1 VYEDHVVVAVQI
13 RAGALVA
20 DEAMPGAEMNPAN
33 YLKAQ
38 WTPILIGREP
48 EPPVTISASMKP
60 KLILRPTL
68 LDRYVLREVASPFL
82 IGLVLFTFVLLIPHL
97 ADISDLLVG
106 KSATW
111 TVIAK
116 LIFNILPR
124 FLALTIPMAFLL
136 AVLLGL
142 GRLASESEL
151 VAMQAVGVSPLFLL
165 RALLFLGLL
174 ATGATYY
181 VHAFWVPDANQTY
194 RETAFALAISRAQG
208 VKPRVFIEDLLPQRS
223 LYLTDVETGTGVWK
237 DALIIDRQN
246 PARPRIWLA
255 RRGELSINRAEKR
268 VELELEEGS
277 AYSFDV
283 VERKTYDFQK
293 FDKGKFPIDFG
304 QIFPDLPLSRGDREM
319 TPDMLLTNI
328 ARFEKEG
335 NLAEAARYLVEYHKK
350 YALSVVPLVFAVLG
364 LALMLGG
371 RRDSKQSAFGL
382 AIAVIFV
389 YYVLARLGEQAGDT
403 RTMSPWIAVWAAN
416 IILGA
421 LAAYLLYRARRE
433 GTVDPFSLANMT
445 HWVTRWFSPRG
456 QAGSRPAT
464 SPLSA
469 RLVGVLDRYI
479 GREFIR
485 MLVLAT
491 VALLMLP
498 VLIEFIDLLDDVQ
511 QNHVKGA
518 TMVSYFAY
526 NLPFYLFSQILP
538 MAVLVATLATYGIMA
553 RQNEI
558 TAMKA
563 TGISVYRVGLPGL
576 LLAAALSVLM
586 FVGNDSLVPPYK
598 RQAQREHDVIKGRPP
613 RSNSALDRRMA
624 LGSDGR
630 FYSYNQIAPSTDP
643 GSVIFRGLSVLDI
656 DPKTWTLREH
666 LMADEVRWDGKVY
679 ELSRGFRRTFTGG
692 SAADR
697 VIDTV
702 RSAEIDPPTYFK
714 KEERTAD
721 ELSFTD
727 LQTHIESIEGLGL
740 DGTPLRLGLYHKL
753 SYPAMCIV
761 MAFVGLPF
769 SMFVGKR
776 GALFGVGIALGLAAF
791 YQVGFVFSEALGKY
805 GYLPPMLAAWA
816 PNLMFVGLGAL
827 LVLSLDT

>member
-1 VYEDHVVVAVQI
+1 
-13 RAGALVA
+13 
-20 DEAMPGAEMNPAN
+20 
-33 YLKAQ
+33 
-38 WTPILIGREP
+38 
-48 EPPVTISASMKP
+48 MKP
-60 KLILRPTL
+60 KLLLRPTI
-68 LDRYVLREVASPFL
+68 LDRYVLKEVASPFL

-111 TVIAK
+111 TVIGK
-116 LIFNILPR
+116 LVFNILPS

-151 VAMQAVGVSPLFLL
+151 IAMQAVGVSPLFLL
-165 RALLFLGLL
+165 RALMLLGL
-174 ATGATYY
+174 AASGATYY
-181 VHAFWVPDANQTY
+181 VHAFWVPDANQEY

-208 VKPRVFIEDLLPQRS
+208 VKPRVFIEDLLPNRS

-237 DALIIDRQN
+237 DALIIDRQD
-246 PARPRIWLA
+246 PGQPRVWLA

-268 VELELEEGS
+268 VELELEMGS
-277 AYSFDV
+277 AYSFDL
-283 VERKTYDFQK
+283 VERKTYNFQR
-293 FDKGKFPIDFG
+293 FARGKFPIDFG

-319 TPDMLLTNI
+319 TPAMLLKEI
-328 ARFEKEG
+328 GRFEKEG
-335 NLAEAARYLVEYHKK
+335 NLAEAARYSVEYHKK
-350 YALSVVPLVFAVLG
+350 YALSVVPLVFAIMG

-371 RRDSKQSAFGL
+371 RRDSRQSAFGL

-389 YYVLARLGEQAGDT
+389 YYILARLGEQAGDI
-403 RTMSPWIAVWAAN
+403 RALPSAIAVWAAN
-416 IILGA
+416 LILGA
-421 LAAYLLYRARRE
+421 LAVYLLFRARRE
-433 GTVDPFSLANMT
+433 GTVDPFNFGEIAHRVTSWLAPRR
-445 HWVTRWFSPRG
+445 VAGTRRG
-456 QAGSRPAT
+456 SSIGAH
-464 SPLSA
+464 
-469 RLVGVLDRYI
+469 LVGVLDRYI
-479 GREFIR
+479 GREFVR
-485 MLVLAT
+485 LLVLAT
-491 VALLMLP
+491 VALLVLP
-498 VLIEFIDLLDDVQ
+498 VLLEFMDLLDDVQ
-511 QNHVKGA
+511 QNRVKGA
-518 TMVSYFAY
+518 TVVSYFTY
-526 NLPFYLFSQILP
+526 NMPFYLFSQILP
-538 MAVLVATLATYGIMA
+538 MAVLIATLATYGIMA

-563 TGISVYRVGLPGL
+563 TGISIYRAAVPGL
-576 LLAAALSVLM
+576 VIAALASALM
-586 FVGNDSLVPPYK
+586 FIGNDSVVPPY
-598 RQAQREHDVIKGRPP
+598 RRLAQREHDVIKGRPP

-630 FYSYNQIAPSTDP
+630 FYAYNQIAPSTDP
-643 GSVIFRGLSVLDI
+643 GSVIFRGLSVLDV

-697 VIDTV
+697 VIETV

-714 KEERTAD
+714 KEERTAE

-727 LQTHIESIEGLGL
+727 LETHIESIEGLGL
-740 DGTPLRLGLYHKL
+740 DGTPLKVGLHRKI
-753 SYPAMCIV
+753 SYPVMCLV

-776 GALFGVGIALGLAAF
+776 GALFGVGIALLLAAL
-791 YQVGFVFSEALGKY
+791 YQVGFVFSEALGRY

-816 PNLMFVGLGAL
+816 PNLVFVGLGAL
-827 LVLSLDT
+827 LFLSLDS

>member
-1 VYEDHVVVAVQI
+1 
-13 RAGALVA
+13 
-20 DEAMPGAEMNPAN
+20 
-33 YLKAQ
+33 
-38 WTPILIGREP
+38 
-48 EPPVTISASMKP
+48 MKP
-60 KLILRPTL
+60 RLILRSTI

-111 TVIAK
+111 SVVGK
-116 LIFNILPR
+116 LIFNILPS

-151 VAMQAVGVSPLFLL
+151 IAMQAVGVSPLFLL
-165 RALLFLGLL
+165 RALLLLGLL

-181 VHAFWVPDANQTY
+181 VHAFWVPDANQAY
-194 RETAFALAISRAQG
+194 RETAFSLAISRAHS
-208 VKPRVFIEDLLPQRS
+208 VKPRVFIEDLLPNRS
-223 LYLTDVETGTGVWK
+223 LYLTDVDTGTGVWK
-237 DALIIDRQN
+237 DALIIDRQD
-246 PARPRIWLA
+246 PGRPRIWLA
-255 RRGELSINRAEKR
+255 RQGQLSINRAEKR
-268 VELELEEGS
+268 VELELETGS

-283 VERKTYDFQK
+283 VERKTYDFQR
-293 FDKGKFPIDFG
+293 FAKGRFPIDFG

-319 TPDMLLTNI
+319 TPAMLLTEI
-328 ARFEKEG
+328 ARFQREG
-335 NLAEAARYLVEYHKK
+335 NVAEVARYSVEYHKK

-371 RRDSKQSAFGL
+371 RRDSRQSAFGL
-382 AIAVIFV
+382 AIAVIFA

-403 RTMSPWIAVWAAN
+403 RALPPAVAVWAAN
-416 IILGA
+416 VILGG
-421 LAAYLLYRARRE
+421 LAAFLLYRARRE
-433 GTVDPFSLANMT
+433 GTVDPFSFANLSHLIAGRFT
-445 HWVTRWFSPRG
+445 SPRS
-456 QAGSRPAT
+456 AGARLA
-464 SPLSA
+464 SPFSA

-485 MLVLAT
+485 MLTLAT
-491 VALLMLP
+491 MALLILP
-498 VLIEFIDLLDDVQ
+498 VLLEFVDLLDDVQ
-511 QNHVKGA
+511 QNHVKGGTVVA
-518 TMVSYFAY
+518 YFAY
-526 NLPFYLFSQILP
+526 NTPFYLFSQILP
-538 MAVLVATLATYGIMA
+538 MAVLIATLATYGILS
-553 RQNEI
+553 RYNEI

-563 TGISVYRVGLPGL
+563 TGISVYR
-576 LLAAALSVLM
+576 AALPSLVIAAVVSIVM
-586 FVGNDSLVPPYK
+586 FFGNDSLVPPYK
-598 RQAQREHDVIKGRPP
+598 RMAQREHDIIKGRPP

-630 FYSYNQIAPSTDP
+630 FYSYNQIAPSTEP

-656 DPKTWTLREH
+656 DPRTWTLREH

-692 SAADR
+692 TAADR
-697 VIDTV
+697 VIETV

-721 ELSFTD
+721 ELSFAD

-740 DGTPLRLGLYHKL
+740 DGTPLRLGLHHKV
-753 SYPAMCIV
+753 SYPAMCLV

-769 SMFVGKR
+769 SMFVGRR
-776 GALFGVGIALGLAAF
+776 GALFGVGVALFLAAF

-816 PNLMFVGLGAL
+816 PNLVFVGLGAL

>member
-1 VYEDHVVVAVQI
+1 
-13 RAGALVA
+13 
-20 DEAMPGAEMNPAN
+20 
-33 YLKAQ
+33 
-38 WTPILIGREP
+38 
-48 EPPVTISASMKP
+48 MKP
-60 KLILRPTL
+60 RLLLRPTIF
-68 LDRYVLREVASPFL
+68 DRYVLREVASPFV

-111 TVIAK
+111 TVIGK
-116 LIFNILPR
+116 LIFNILPS

-165 RALLFLGLL
+165 RPLMLLGLL

-181 VHAFWVPDANQTY
+181 VHAFWVPDANQAY
-194 RETAFALAISRAQG
+194 RETAFSLAISRAQG
-208 VKPRVFIEDLLPQRS
+208 VKPRVFIEDLLPHRS
-223 LYLTDVETGTGVWK
+223 LYITDVETGTGVWK
-237 DALIIDRQN
+237 DALIIDREN
-246 PARPRIWLA
+246 ASRPRIWLA
-255 RRGELSINRAEKR
+255 RRGQLSINRAEKR
-268 VELELEEGS
+268 VELELEKGS

-283 VERKTYDFQK
+283 VEKKTYDFQR
-293 FDKGKFPIDFG
+293 FEKGRFPIDFG

-319 TPDMLLTNI
+319 TPAMLLTEI

-335 NLAEAARYLVEYHKK
+335 NFAEVARYAVEYHKK

-371 RRDSKQSAFGL
+371 RRDSRQSAFGL

-403 RTMSPWIAVWAAN
+403 RAMPPGISVWAAN
-416 IILGA
+416 IILGV
-421 LAAYLLYRARRE
+421 LAVLLLVRARRE
-433 GTVDPFSLANMT
+433 GTVDPLSFGGLSQRIAG
-445 HWVTRWFSPRG
+445 WFPSHPRTG
-456 QAGSRPAT
+456 GRKRP
-464 SPLSA
+464 PFSA
-469 RLVGVLDRYI
+469 RIIGVLDRYI

-485 MLVLAT
+485 MLTLAT
-491 VALLMLP
+491 VALLILP
-498 VLIEFIDLLDDVQ
+498 VLLEFMDLLDDVQ

-518 TMVSYFAY
+518 TLLAYFFY
-526 NLPFYLFSQILP
+526 NTPFYLFSQILP
-538 MAVLVATLATYGIMA
+538 MAVLIATLATYGILS
-553 RQNEI
+553 RHNEI

-563 TGISVYRVGLPGL
+563 TGISVYR
-576 LLAAALSVLM
+576 AAVPALVIASVVSIVM

-598 RQAQREHDVIKGRPP
+598 RLAQREHDIIKGRPP

-630 FYSYNQIAPSTDP
+630 FYSYNQIAPSVDP
-643 GSVIFRGLSVLDI
+643 GSVIFQGLSVLDI

-666 LMADEVRWDGKVY
+666 LMAEQVRWDGKVY
-679 ELSRGFRRTFTGG
+679 ELSHGFRRTFTGG
-692 SAADR
+692 TAADR
-697 VIDTV
+697 VIETV

-721 ELSFTD
+721 ELSFAD
-727 LQTHIESIEGLGL
+727 LEAHIDSIEGLGL
-740 DGTPLRLGLYHKL
+740 DGTPLRLGLHHKV
-753 SYPAMCIV
+753 SYPAMCLV

-776 GALFGVGIALGLAAF
+776 GALFGVGVALFLAAF

-816 PNLMFVGLGAL
+816 PNLVFVGFGAL

>member
-1 VYEDHVVVAVQI
+1 
-13 RAGALVA
+13 
-20 DEAMPGAEMNPAN
+20 
-33 YLKAQ
+33 
-38 WTPILIGREP
+38 
-48 EPPVTISASMKP
+48 MKP
-60 KLILRPTL
+60 KTMLRPTI

-111 TVIAK
+111 AVIGK
-116 LIFNILPR
+116 LVFNILPS

-136 AVLLGL
+136 AVLIGL

-151 VAMQAVGVSPLFLL
+151 IAMQAVGVSPFFLL
-165 RALLFLGLL
+165 RALMLLGLL

-181 VHAFWVPDANQTY
+181 VHAFWVPDANQAY
-194 RETAFALAISRAQG
+194 RETAFSLAISRAQG
-208 VKPRVFIEDLLPQRS
+208 VKPRVFIEDLLPNRS
-223 LYLTDVETGTGVWK
+223 LYLSDVETGTGVWK
-237 DALIIDRQN
+237 DALIIDRQD
-246 PARPRIWLA
+246 PGRPRVWLA
-255 RRGELSINRAEKR
+255 RRGELSINRAERR
-268 VELELEEGS
+268 VELELEAGS
-277 AYSFDV
+277 AYSFDL
-283 VERKTYDFQK
+283 VERKTYDFQR
-293 FDKGKFPIDFG
+293 FAKGKFPIDFG

-319 TPDMLLTNI
+319 TPQMLRTEI
-328 ARFEKEG
+328 SRFEREG

-371 RRDSKQSAFGL
+371 RRDSKSSAFGL
-382 AIAVIFV
+382 AIAVIFA

-403 RTMSPWIAVWAAN
+403 RAMPPGIAVWGAN

-421 LAAYLLYRARRE
+421 LALYLLFRARRE
-433 GTVDPFSLANMT
+433 GTVDPFSFGEASQ
-445 HWVTRWFSPRG
+445 WIAGWFSSKRR
-456 QAGSRPAT
+456 AGARPG
-464 SPLSA
+464 SSISA
-469 RLVGVLDRYI
+469 HLVGVLDRYI
-479 GREFIR
+479 GREFVR

-491 VALLMLP
+491 VALLILP
-498 VLIEFIDLLDDVQ
+498 ILLEFMDLLDDVQ

-518 TMVSYFAY
+518 TLVSYFVY
-526 NLPFYLFSQILP
+526 NMPFYLFSQILP
-538 MAVLVATLATYGIMA
+538 MAVLIATLATYGIMA
-553 RQNEI
+553 RSNEI

-563 TGISVYRVGLPGL
+563 TGISVYRAAVPGL
-576 LLAAALSVLM
+576 VIAAIATAVM
-586 FVGNDSLVPPYK
+586 FVGNDALVPPY
-598 RQAQREHDVIKGRPP
+598 RRLAQREHDVIKGRPP

-679 ELSRGFRRTFTGG
+679 EMARGFRRTFTGG

-702 RSAEIDPPTYFK
+702 RSAEIDPPTYFR
-714 KEERTAD
+714 KEERTAE
-721 ELSFTD
+721 ELSFRD
-727 LQTHIESIEGLGL
+727 LEAHIESIEGLGL
-740 DGTPLRLGLYHKL
+740 DGTQLRVGLHRKV
-753 SYPAMCIV
+753 SYPAMCLV

-776 GALFGVGIALGLAAF
+776 GALFGVGIALFLAAF
-791 YQVGFVFSEALGKY
+791 YQVGFVFSEALGRH
-805 GYLPPMLAAWA
+805 GYLPPLLAAWA
-816 PNLMFVGLGAL
+816 PNLVFVGLGSL
-827 LVLSLDT
+827 LVLSLET

>member
-1 VYEDHVVVAVQI
+1 
-13 RAGALVA
+13 
-20 DEAMPGAEMNPAN
+20 
-33 YLKAQ
+33 
-38 WTPILIGREP
+38 
-48 EPPVTISASMKP
+48 MKP

-82 IGLVLFTFVLLIPHL
+82 IGLVLFTFVLLVPHL

-111 TVIAK
+111 TVIGK
-116 LIFNILPR
+116 LVFNILPS

-151 VAMQAVGVSPLFLL
+151 IAMQALGVSPLFLL
-165 RALLFLGLL
+165 RALLLLGLL

-181 VHAFWVPDANQTY
+181 VHAFWVPDANQAY

-208 VKPRVFIEDLLPQRS
+208 VKPRVFIEDLLPNRS
-223 LYLTDVETGTGVWK
+223 LYLTDVEPGTGAWK
-237 DALIIDRQN
+237 DALIIDRGDTT
-246 PARPRIWLA
+246 RPRIWLA

-268 VELELEEGS
+268 VELLLQSGS
-277 AYSFDV
+277 AYSYDV
-283 VERKTYDFQK
+283 RERKAYDFQR
-293 FDKGKFPIDFG
+293 FEEGRFPIDFG

-319 TPDMLLTNI
+319 TPSMLLAQI
-328 ARFEKEG
+328 AKFEREG
-335 NLAEAARYLVEYHKK
+335 NEAEAARYSVEYHKK
-350 YALSVVPLVFAVLG
+350 YALSVVPLVFGVLG

-371 RRDSKQSAFGL
+371 RRDSRSSAFGL
-382 AIAVIFV
+382 AIAVIFA
-389 YYVLARLGEQAGDT
+389 YYVVARLGEQAGDT
-403 RTMSPWIAVWAAN
+403 RVLPPGIAVWSAN
-416 IILGA
+416 LVLGA
-421 LAAYLLYRARRE
+421 LAIVLLHRARRE
-433 GTVDPFSLANMT
+433 GTVDPFSLGEWARR
-445 HWVTRWFSPRG
+445 VTEWFRPRG
-456 QAGSRPAT
+456 GAELRRRST
-464 SPLSA
+464 LSA
-469 RLVGVLDRYI
+469 HLVGVLDRYI
-479 GREFIR
+479 GREFLR
-485 MLVLAT
+485 MLLLAT
-491 VALLMLP
+491 VALLILP
-498 VLIEFIDLLDDVQ
+498 VLLEFMDLLDDVQ
-511 QNHVKGA
+511 QNHVKGITLA
-518 TMVSYFAY
+518 SYFAF

-563 TGISVYRVGLPGL
+563 TGISVYRIAVPGL
-576 LLAAALSVLM
+576 VIAGLASALM
-586 FVGNDSLVPPYK
+586 FAGNDWLVPPY
-598 RQAQREHDVIKGRPP
+598 RRLAQREHDIIKGRPP

-630 FYSYNQIAPSTDP
+630 FYTYDQIAPSTDP

-666 LMADEVRWDGKVY
+666 LMADEVRWDGRLY
-679 ELSRGFRRTFTGG
+679 ELNRGFRRTFTAG
-692 SAADR
+692 SATDR

-721 ELSFTD
+721 ELSFAD
-727 LQTHIESIEGLGL
+727 LETHIDAIEGLGL
-740 DGTPLRLGLYHKL
+740 DGTSLRVGLHRKI
-753 SYPAMCIV
+753 SYPAMCLV

-776 GALFGVGIALGLAAF
+776 GALFGVGIALFLAAF
-791 YQVGFVFSEALGKY
+791 YQVGFVFSEALGRY
-805 GYLPPMLAAWA
+805 GYLPPILAAWA
-816 PNLMFVGLGAL
+816 PNLAFVGLGSL

>member
-1 VYEDHVVVAVQI
+1 MGLESF
-13 RAGALVA
+13 
-20 DEAMPGAEMNPAN
+20 PPA
-33 YLKAQ
+33 
-38 WTPILIGREP
+38 
-48 EPPVTISASMKP
+48 TISHSMKP
-60 KLILRPTL
+60 KLILRPTI

-111 TVIAK
+111 TVIGK
-116 LIFNILPR
+116 LIFNILPS

-151 VAMQAVGVSPLFLL
+151 IAMQAVGVSPLFLL
-165 RALLFLGLL
+165 RPLMLLGIL
-174 ATGATYY
+174 ATSATYY
-181 VHAFWVPDANQTY
+181 VHAFWVPDANQAY
-194 RETAFALAISRAQG
+194 RETAFSLAISRAQG
-208 VKPRVFIEDLLPQRS
+208 VKPRVFIEDLLPNRS
-223 LYLTDVETGTGVWK
+223 LYLNDVETGTGVWK
-237 DALIIDRQN
+237 NALIIDRLDPN
-246 PARPRIWLA
+246 RPRVWLA
-255 RRGELSINRAEKR
+255 KRGELSINREEKR
-268 VELELEEGS
+268 IELELESGS
-277 AYSFDV
+277 VYSFDL
-283 VERKTYDFQK
+283 VERKTYDFQR
-293 FDKGKFPIDFG
+293 FAKGKFPIDFG

-319 TPDMLLTNI
+319 TPAMLLGEI

-335 NLAEAARYLVEYHKK
+335 NAAEAARYSVEYHKK
-350 YALSVVPLVFAVLG
+350 YALSVVPLVFAILG

-403 RTMSPWIAVWAAN
+403 RALPPGVAVWAAN

-421 LAAYLLYRARRE
+421 LAATLLFRARRE
-433 GTVDPFSLANMT
+433 GTVDPFSLGDLSHRVA
-445 HWVTRWFSPRG
+445 RWFAPKGRTG
-456 QAGSRPAT
+456 ARHGS
-464 SPLSA
+464 SLFSHV
-469 RLVGVLDRYI
+469 VGVLDRYI
-479 GREFIR
+479 GREFVR
-485 MLVLAT
+485 MLALAT
-491 VALLMLP
+491 VALLVLP
-498 VLIEFIDLLDDVQ
+498 VLLEFMDLLDDVQ

-518 TMVSYFAY
+518 TLLSYFAY

-538 MAVLVATLATYGIMA
+538 MAVLIATLATYGIMA
-553 RQNEI
+553 RQNEV

-563 TGISVYRVGLPGL
+563 TGISVYRAAVPGL
-576 LLAAALSVLM
+576 AIAAVVSTLM
-586 FVGNDSLVPPYK
+586 FVGNDNIVPPY
-598 RQAQREHDVIKGRPP
+598 RRLAQREHDVIKGRPP

-630 FYSYNQIAPSTDP
+630 FYSYNQIAPSNEA
-643 GSVIFRGLSVLDI
+643 GSVTFRGLSVLDI
-656 DPKTWTLREH
+656 DPKAWAIREH
-666 LMADEVRWDGKVY
+666 LMAEEVRWDGRVY
-679 ELSRGFRRTFTGG
+679 ELSKGFRRTFTGG

-697 VIDTV
+697 VIETV
-702 RSAEIDPPTYFK
+702 KSAEIDPPAYFK
-714 KEERTAD
+714 KEERSAD
-721 ELSFTD
+721 ELSFNE
-727 LQTHIESIEGLGL
+727 LEAHIDAIEGLGL

-753 SYPAMCIV
+753 SYPAMCLV

-776 GALFGVGIALGLAAF
+776 GALFGVGIALFLAAF

-816 PNLMFVGLGAL
+816 PNLIFIGLGSL

>member
-1 VYEDHVVVAVQI
+1 
-13 RAGALVA
+13 
-20 DEAMPGAEMNPAN
+20 
-33 YLKAQ
+33 
-38 WTPILIGREP
+38 
-48 EPPVTISASMKP
+48 MKP
-60 KLILRPTL
+60 RLILRPTI

-82 IGLVLFTFVLLIPHL
+82 IGLILFTFVLLIPHL

-111 TVIAK
+111 TVIGK
-116 LIFNILPR
+116 LIFNILPS

-165 RALLFLGLL
+165 RALLLLGML

-181 VHAFWVPDANQTY
+181 VHAFWVPDANQAY
-194 RETAFALAISRAQG
+194 RETAFALAISRAQS

-223 LYLTDVETGTGVWK
+223 LYLTDVEVGTGAWK

-246 PARPRIWLA
+246 VARPRVWLA

-268 VELELEEGS
+268 VELELESGS

-283 VERKTYDFQK
+283 VERKTYDFQR
-293 FDKGKFPIDFG
+293 FERGKFPIDFG

-319 TPDMLLTNI
+319 TPAMLLSEI
-328 ARFEKEG
+328 ARFQREG
-335 NLAEAARYLVEYHKK
+335 NIAEVARYSVEYHKK

-371 RRDSKQSAFGL
+371 RRDSRSSAFGL
-382 AIAVIFV
+382 AIAVIFT

-403 RTMSPWIAVWAAN
+403 RVMPPGIAVWAAN
-416 IILGA
+416 LILGV
-421 LAAYLLYRARRE
+421 LAALLLYRARRE
-433 GTVDPFSLANMT
+433 GTTDAFNLTALSRWIT
-445 HWVTRWFSPRG
+445 TRLTSRG
-456 QAGSRPAT
+456 QEGGRSET
-464 SPLSA
+464 GIGG

-479 GREFIR
+479 GRQFAR
-485 MLVLAT
+485 LLALAT
-491 VALLMLP
+491 VALLILP
-498 VLIEFIDLLDDVQ
+498 ILLEFMDLLDDVQ
-511 QNHVKGA
+511 QNRVKGA
-518 TMVSYFAY
+518 VVLNYFLY
-526 NLPFYLFSQILP
+526 NMPFYLFSQILP
-538 MAVLVATLATYGIMA
+538 MAVLIATLATYGILA
-553 RQNEI
+553 RHNEI

-563 TGISVYRVGLPGL
+563 TGISVYRIALPGL
-576 LLAAALSVLM
+576 VIALVASLFM
-586 FVGNDSLVPPYK
+586 FAGNDALVPSSK
-598 RQAQREHDVIKGRPP
+598 RLAQREHDVIKGRPP
-613 RSNSALDRRMA
+613 RSNTALDRRMA
-624 LGSDGR
+624 VGSDGR
-630 FYSYNQIAPSTDP
+630 FYSYDQIAPSTDP
-643 GSVIFRGLSVLDI
+643 GSVIFRGLSVLDV

-666 LMADEVRWDGKVY
+666 LMAEEVRWDGMVY

-697 VIDTV
+697 VIETV

-721 ELSFTD
+721 ELSFGD
-727 LQTHIESIEGLGL
+727 LEKHIESIEGLGL
-740 DGTPLRLGLYHKL
+740 DGTPLRLGLHHKL
-753 SYPAMCIV
+753 SYPAMCLV

-769 SMFVGKR
+769 SMIAGKR
-776 GALFGVGIALGLAAF
+776 GALFGVGIALFLAAA

-816 PNLMFVGLGAL
+816 PNLVFVGLGFV

>member
-1 VYEDHVVVAVQI
+1 
-13 RAGALVA
+13 
-20 DEAMPGAEMNPAN
+20 
-33 YLKAQ
+33 
-38 WTPILIGREP
+38 
-48 EPPVTISASMKP
+48 MKP
-60 KLILRPTL
+60 KPMLRPTI
-68 LDRYVLREVASPFL
+68 LDRYLLREVASPFL

-111 TVIAK
+111 TVIGK
-116 LIFNILPR
+116 LIFNILPS

-151 VAMQAVGVSPLFLL
+151 IAMQAVGVSPLFLL
-165 RALLFLGLL
+165 RALLLLGLL

-181 VHAFWVPDANQTY
+181 VHAFWVPDANQAY
-194 RETAFALAISRAQG
+194 RETAFSLAISRAQG
-208 VKPRVFIEDLLPQRS
+208 VKPRVFIEDLLPNRS

-237 DALIIDRQN
+237 DALIIDRQD
-246 PARPRIWLA
+246 PGRPRVWLA
-255 RRGELSINRAEKR
+255 RRGELSINREEKR
-268 VELELEEGS
+268 VELELESGS
-277 AYSFDV
+277 AYSFDL
-283 VERKTYDFQK
+283 VERKTYDFQR
-293 FDKGKFPIDFG
+293 FAKGKFPIDFG

-319 TPDMLLTNI
+319 TPQMLRTEI
-328 ARFEKEG
+328 ARFEREG
-335 NLAEAARYLVEYHKK
+335 NLAEAARYSVEYHKK

-371 RRDSKQSAFGL
+371 RRDSKSSAFGL
-382 AIAVIFV
+382 AIAVIFA

-403 RTMSPWIAVWAAN
+403 RAMPPGLAVWGAN

-421 LAAYLLYRARRE
+421 LAIFLLFRARRE
-433 GTVDPFSLANMT
+433 GTVDPFSFGEAS
-445 HWVTRWFSPRG
+445 HWISGRFSSRRR
-456 QAGSRPAT
+456 AGARQRS
-464 SPLSA
+464 SISA
-469 RLVGVLDRYI
+469 HLVGVLDRYI
-479 GREFIR
+479 GREFVR
-485 MLVLAT
+485 MLALAT
-491 VALLMLP
+491 VALLILP
-498 VLIEFIDLLDDVQ
+498 ILLEFMDLLDDVQ

-518 TMVSYFAY
+518 TLVSYFVY
-526 NLPFYLFSQILP
+526 NMPFYLFSQILP
-538 MAVLVATLATYGIMA
+538 MAVLIATLATYGIMA

-558 TAMKA
+558 TAIKA
-563 TGISVYRVGLPGL
+563 TGISIYRAAVPGL
-576 LLAAALSVLM
+576 VIAAIATAVM
-586 FVGNDSLVPPYK
+586 FAGNDSMVPPY
-598 RQAQREHDVIKGRPP
+598 RRLAQREHDVIKGRPP

-630 FYSYNQIAPSTDP
+630 FYSYNQIAPSTDA

-666 LMADEVRWDGKVY
+666 LMADEVRWDGKLY

-702 RSAEIDPPTYFK
+702 RSAEIDPPTYFR
-714 KEERTAD
+714 KEERTAE
-721 ELSFTD
+721 ELSFAD
-727 LQTHIESIEGLGL
+727 LETHIESIEGLGL
-740 DGTPLRLGLYHKL
+740 DGTPLRVGLHRKI
-753 SYPAMCIV
+753 SYPAMCLV

-776 GALFGVGIALGLAAF
+776 GALFGVGIALFLAAL
-791 YQVGFVFSEALGKY
+791 YQVGFVFSEALGRY

-816 PNLMFVGLGAL
+816 PNLVFVGLGSL

>member
-1 VYEDHVVVAVQI
+1 MEI
-13 RAGALVA
+13 GASTLVA
-20 DEAMPGAEMNPAN
+20 DEAMPGAEVDPAN
-33 YLKAQ
+33 YLKGQ
-38 WTPILIGREP
+38 WTPILMGREP
-48 EPPVTISASMKP
+48 ESPATISASMKP
-60 KLILRPTL
+60 KLILRPTI

-82 IGLVLFTFVLLIPHL
+82 IGLILFTFVLLIPHL

-111 TVIAK
+111 TVIGK
-116 LIFNILPR
+116 LVFNILPS

-151 VAMQAVGVSPLFLL
+151 IAMQAVGVSPLFLL
-165 RALLFLGLL
+165 RALMLLGLL
-174 ATGATYY
+174 ASGATYY

-194 RETAFALAISRAQG
+194 RETAFALAISRAQS

-223 LYLTDVETGTGVWK
+223 LYLTDVEMGTGAWI
-237 DALIIDRQN
+237 DALIIDRQS
-246 PARPRIWLA
+246 PGRPRVWLA

-268 VELELEEGS
+268 VELELESGS
-277 AYSFDV
+277 AYSFDA
-283 VERKTYDFQK
+283 VERKTYDFQR
-293 FDKGKFPIDFG
+293 FEKGKFPIDFG

-319 TPDMLLTNI
+319 TPDMLLTQI
-328 ARFEKEG
+328 ARFQKEG

-403 RTMSPWIAVWAAN
+403 RAMSPGIAVWAAN
-416 IILGA
+416 LILGA
-421 LAAYLLYRARRE
+421 LATYLLFRARRE
-433 GTVDPFSLANMT
+433 GTVDPFSLGNLA
-445 HWVTRWFSPRG
+445 HWFTGWFSSKRR
-456 QAGSRPAT
+456 AGARHG

-469 RLVGVLDRYI
+469 HVVGVLDRYI
-479 GREFIR
+479 GREFLR

-491 VALLMLP
+491 VALLVLP
-498 VLIEFIDLLDDVQ
+498 VLLEFMDLLDDVQ
-511 QNHVKGA
+511 QNRVKGA
-518 TMVSYFAY
+518 TVLSYFAY
-526 NLPFYLFSQILP
+526 NMPFYLFSQVLP
-538 MAVLVATLATYGIMA
+538 MAVLIATLATYGIMA

-563 TGISVYRVGLPGL
+563 TGISVYRVGVPGL
-576 LLAAALSVLM
+576 VIAVAISVLM
-586 FVGNDSLVPPYK
+586 FAGNDSLVPPYK
-598 RQAQREHDVIKGRPP
+598 RLAQREHDIIKGRPP

-630 FYSYNQIAPSTDP
+630 FYAYNQIAPSTDP
-643 GSVIFRGLSVLDI
+643 GSVIFRGLSVLDVN
-656 DPKTWTLREH
+656 PKTWTLREH
-666 LMADEVRWDGKVY
+666 LMADEVRWDGRVY

-697 VIDTV
+697 VIETV

-721 ELSFTD
+721 ELSFAD

-740 DGTPLRLGLYHKL
+740 DGTPLRLGLHHKV
-753 SYPAMCIV
+753 SYPAMCLV

-776 GALFGVGIALGLAAF
+776 GALFGVGIALFLAAF

-816 PNLMFVGLGAL
+816 PNLMFVGLGSL

>member
-1 VYEDHVVVAVQI
+1 
-13 RAGALVA
+13 
-20 DEAMPGAEMNPAN
+20 
-33 YLKAQ
+33 
-38 WTPILIGREP
+38 
-48 EPPVTISASMKP
+48 MKP
-60 KLILRPTL
+60 KLILRPTV

-82 IGLVLFTFVLLIPHL
+82 IGLVLFTFFLLFPHL

-111 TVIAK
+111 TVIGR
-116 LIFNILPR
+116 LIFNILPS

-151 VAMQAVGVSPLFLL
+151 VAMQALGVSPLFLL
-165 RALLFLGLL
+165 RPLMLLGLL

-181 VHAFWVPDANQTY
+181 VHAFWVPDANQAY
-194 RETAFALAISRAQG
+194 RETAFALAISRAHS
-208 VKPRVFIEDLLPQRS
+208 VKPRVFIEDLLPHRS
-223 LYLTDVETGTGVWK
+223 LYLTDVETRTGVWK
-237 DALIIDRQN
+237 DALIIDREN
-246 PARPRIWLA
+246 AARPRIWLA

-268 VELELEEGS
+268 VELELEAGS
-277 AYSFDV
+277 VYSFDLA
-283 VERKTYDFQK
+283 ERKTYDFQR
-293 FDKGKFPIDFG
+293 FAKGKFPIDFG

-319 TPDMLLTNI
+319 TPGMLLTQI

-335 NLAEAARYLVEYHKK
+335 NLAEAARYSVEYHKK
-350 YALSVVPLVFAVLG
+350 YALSVVPLVFAILG

-371 RRDSKQSAFGL
+371 RRDSRQSAFGL
-382 AIAVIFV
+382 SIAVIFV
-389 YYVLARLGEQAGDT
+389 YYVLSRLGEQAGDT
-403 RTMSPWIAVWAAN
+403 RALPPGISVWAAN

-421 LAAYLLYRARRE
+421 LAVVLLHRARRE
-433 GTVDPFSLANMT
+433 GTVDPLSFRDLS
-445 HWVTRWFSPRG
+445 HWVRGWFTSGQGASARTRSPF
-456 QAGSRPAT
+456 
-464 SPLSA
+464 SA

-479 GREFIR
+479 GREFAR
-485 MLVLAT
+485 MLGLAT
-491 VALLMLP
+491 VGLLILP
-498 VLIEFIDLLDDVQ
+498 VLIEFMDLLDDVQ

-518 TMVSYFAY
+518 TLLSYFAY
-526 NLPFYLFSQILP
+526 NLPFYLFSQVLP
-538 MAVLVATLATYGIMA
+538 MAVLVATLATFGIMS

-558 TAMKA
+558 TAIKA
-563 TGISVYRVGLPGL
+563 TGISVYRASVP
-576 LLAAALSVLM
+576 ALVIATAVSIMM
-586 FVGNDSLVPPYK
+586 FVANDSLVPPYK
-598 RQAQREHDVIKGRPP
+598 RLAQREHDVIKGRPP

-643 GSVIFRGLSVLDI
+643 GSVIFRGLSVLDL

-666 LMADEVRWDGKVY
+666 LMAEEVRWDGKVY

-697 VIDTV
+697 IIETV

-721 ELSFTD
+721 ELSFAD
-727 LQTHIESIEGLGL
+727 LEAHIDSIEGLGL
-740 DGTPLRLGLYHKL
+740 DGTPLRLGLHHKV
-753 SYPAMCIV
+753 SYPAMCLV

-776 GALFGVGIALGLAAF
+776 GALFGVGVALFLAAF
-791 YQVGFVFSEALGKY
+791 YQIGFVFSEALGKY

-816 PNLMFVGLGAL
+816 PNLVFVGLGGL

>member
-1 VYEDHVVVAVQI
+1 
-13 RAGALVA
+13 
-20 DEAMPGAEMNPAN
+20 
-33 YLKAQ
+33 
-38 WTPILIGREP
+38 
-48 EPPVTISASMKP
+48 MKP
-60 KLILRPTL
+60 KAMLRPTI

-111 TVIAK
+111 TVIGK
-116 LIFNILPR
+116 LVFNILPS

-151 VAMQAVGVSPLFLL
+151 IAMQAVGVSPFFLL
-165 RALLFLGLL
+165 RALMLLGLL

-181 VHAFWVPDANQTY
+181 VHAFWVPDANQAY
-194 RETAFALAISRAQG
+194 RETAFSLAISRAQG
-208 VKPRVFIEDLLPQRS
+208 VKPRVFIEDLLPNRS

-237 DALIIDRQN
+237 DALIIDRQD
-246 PARPRIWLA
+246 PGRPRVWLA

-268 VELELEEGS
+268 VELELEAGS
-277 AYSFDV
+277 AYSFDL
-283 VERKTYDFQK
+283 VERKTYDFQR
-293 FDKGKFPIDFG
+293 FAKGKFPIDFG

-319 TPDMLLTNI
+319 TPQMLLTEI
-328 ARFEKEG
+328 TRFEREG
-335 NLAEAARYLVEYHKK
+335 NLAEAARYSVEYHKK

-371 RRDSKQSAFGL
+371 RRDSKSSAFGL
-382 AIAVIFV
+382 AIAVIFA

-403 RTMSPWIAVWAAN
+403 RAMPPGIAVWGAN

-421 LAAYLLYRARRE
+421 LAIYLLFRARRE
-433 GTVDPFSLANMT
+433 GTVDPFSFGEAS
-445 HWVTRWFSPRG
+445 HWIAGWFSSKRRADAKP
-456 QAGSRPAT
+456 GS
-464 SPLSA
+464 SISA
-469 RLVGVLDRYI
+469 HLVGVLDRYI
-479 GREFIR
+479 GREFVR
-485 MLVLAT
+485 MLTLAT
-491 VALLMLP
+491 VALLILP
-498 VLIEFIDLLDDVQ
+498 ILLEFMDLLDDVQ
-511 QNHVKGA
+511 QNRVKGA
-518 TMVSYFAY
+518 TLVSYFVY
-526 NLPFYLFSQILP
+526 NMPFYLFSQILP
-538 MAVLVATLATYGIMA
+538 MAVLIATLATYGIMA

-563 TGISVYRVGLPGL
+563 TGISVYRAAVPGL
-576 LLAAALSVLM
+576 VIAAIATAVM
-586 FVGNDSLVPPYK
+586 FVGNDALVPPY
-598 RQAQREHDVIKGRPP
+598 RRLAQREHDVIKGRPP

-679 ELSRGFRRTFTGG
+679 EMARGFRRTFTGG

-702 RSAEIDPPTYFK
+702 RSAEIDPPTYFR
-714 KEERTAD
+714 KEERTAE
-721 ELSFTD
+721 ELSFSD
-727 LQTHIESIEGLGL
+727 LEAHIESIEGLGL
-740 DGTPLRLGLYHKL
+740 DGTQLRVGLHRKV
-753 SYPAMCIV
+753 SYPAMCLV

-776 GALFGVGIALGLAAF
+776 GALFGVGIALFLAAS
-791 YQVGFVFSEALGKY
+791 YQVGFVFSEALGRH
-805 GYLPPMLAAWA
+805 GYLPPLLAAWA
-816 PNLMFVGLGAL
+816 PNLVFVGLGSL
-827 LVLSLDT
+827 LVLSLET